1 MSFKN
6 YLKRGIEYVLNG
18 IPNNV
23 ITPNITY
30 CNSSEKLC
38 GKRIVITGGGHGLG
52 FAMAKKFKE
61 EGASVL
67 IAGRKEDILKRAS
80 EELNCHY
87 LKLDVS
93 DVFSFS
99 HFLNECDQLLG
110 GIDCLVNNAGIS
122 LHEGNI
128 ENVSIEQYDQQFNT
142 NLRGPYFLSKKF
154 IQFCIDNK
162 NNDCNIL
169 FVSSERGKMADNIP
183 YGLTKAA
190 INSLIE
196 GLAYEYIHKGI
207 RVNGIAPGVTASEM
221 TGYDKNGKMSLSTNM
236 TGRVYYPEEVAEIAC
251 FLLSDIS
258 NLLNGQ
264 ILVCNEGKSIN
275 FRR

>member
-1 MSFKN
+1 MPIKD
-6 YLKRGIEYVLNG
+6 YLRRGFEYIING

-23 ITPNITY
+23 ITPNISY
-30 CNSSEKLC
+30 CNSSEKLV
-38 GKRIVITGGGHGLG
+38 GKHIVITGGGHGLG
-52 FAMAKKFKE
+52 YAMGKKFKE

-67 IAGRKEDILKRAS
+67 IAGRKEDVLKRAS

-93 DVFSFS
+93 DVSSFP
-99 HFLNECDQLLG
+99 HFLNDCKQLLG

-142 NLRGPYFLSKKF
+142 NLRGPYFLSKQF

-169 FVSSERGKMADNIP
+169 FVSSERGKMSDNIP

>member
-1 MSFKN
+1 MSIKTF
-6 YLKRGIEYVLNG
+6 LKRGVEYVLNG
-18 IPNNV
+18 IPNYV

-30 CNSSEKLC
+30 CNSSEKLI
-38 GKRIVITGGGHGLG
+38 GKRIVITGGSHGLG
-52 FAMAKKFKE
+52 YAMAKKFKE

-67 IAGRKEDILKRAS
+67 IAGRKEDVLKRAS
-80 EELNCHY
+80 KELNCHY

-93 DVFSFS
+93 DVLSFS
-99 HFLNECDQLLG
+99 QFLHESQQLLG
-110 GIDCLVNNAGIS
+110 GINCLVNNAGIS

-128 ENVSIEQYDQQFNT
+128 ENVSIEQYDQQFNI
-142 NLRGPYFLSKKF
+142 NLRGPYFLSKQF
-154 IQFCIDNK
+154 IQFCLDNK
-162 NNDCNIL
+162 RNDCNIL

-190 INSLIE
+190 MNSLIE
-196 GLAYEYIHKGI
+196 GLAYEYIRKGV
-207 RVNGIAPGVTASEM
+207 RVNGIAPGVTASKM
-221 TGYDKNGKMSLSTNM
+221 TGFDINGNMSLNTNM

-251 FLLSDIS
+251 FLLSDTS
-258 NLLNGQ
+258 KLLNGQ